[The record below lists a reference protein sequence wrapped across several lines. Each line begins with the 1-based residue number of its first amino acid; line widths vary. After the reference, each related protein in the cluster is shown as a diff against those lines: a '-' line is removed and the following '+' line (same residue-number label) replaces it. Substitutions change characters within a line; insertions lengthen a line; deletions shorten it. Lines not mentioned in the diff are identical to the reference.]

1 TKGRYYA
8 EWFDL
13 APGASREG
21 VIELFEARGG
31 EHPDLELNLVVDRI
45 GKLGP
50 DPRGLAV
57 WGVPSWAAVADIAR
71 DLDESEDPIRLVTA
85 SFYADFGQEQL

>member
-1 TKGRYYA
+1 M
-8 EWFDL
+8 
-13 APGASREG
+13 
-21 VIELFEARGG
+21 IELFEARRE

-57 WGVPSWAAVADIAR
+57 WGVPSWGAVTEIAR
-71 DLDESEDPIRLVTA
+71 DLDGAEEPIRLVTA